1 MRNTILLAL
10 CLLVACGDDDVR
22 LDASPGDDAA
32 IQDGGARDAAP
43 DIFSADGSV
52 DAPMDAGTD
61 AVVRMDAGPA
71 NSGGSGGLVCE
82 RTGTVNSLS
91 YCVITIDGVE
101 LKIIEPEDTTG
112 PMDLAIYLHG
122 DGARA
127 YEGDTALRIQ
137 APWTRPRRTLYVA
150 ARAPNTCAWWLRPEY
165 TACDG
170 TGTAANIDRDGA
182 NADAL
187 VSVIRALQAAYDLNY
202 DPILFSGS
210 SGGAVF
216 LTGSFLPLYGDEFHG
231 AFALGC
237 GGFAPYTDFVWE
249 TTRDNQGSTY
259 LYFTYGDAD
268 VFRGDIEGG
277 IAAYEA
283 LDFGMDVEL
292 REGGVEHCAFDHI
305 GWVTEVWESYR
316 DGI

>member
-1 MRNTILLAL
+1 MRLLIPLSL
-10 CLLVACGDDDVR
+10 CLLLACGDDDVTP
-22 LDASPGDDAA
+22 DASLADAA
-32 IQDGGARDAAP
+32 VQDSGVQDGGAADAAQ
-43 DIFSADGSV
+43 
-52 DAPMDAGTD
+52 DASDAAVVTDAGID
-61 AVVRMDAGPA
+61 VPVRPDAGPSS
-71 NSGGSGGLVCE
+71 SGGTGGLECE

-91 YCVITIDGVE
+91 YCVVTIDGVE

-112 PMDLAIYLHG
+112 PMDLGIYLHG

-137 APWTRPRRTLYVA
+137 APWTRTRRTLYVA

-170 TGTAANIDRDGA
+170 TGTEANIDREGE

-216 LTGSFLPLYGDEFHG
+216 LTGSFLPLYGNEFHG

-237 GGFAPYTDFVWE
+237 GGFAPYTDFAWE
-249 TTRDNQGSTY
+249 TTRENQGSTY
-259 LYFTYGDAD
+259 LYFTYGDVD
-268 VFRGDIEGG
+268 VFRSDIEGG
-277 IAAYEA
+277 IEAYEA
-283 LDFGMDVEL
+283 LDFGLEVEL
-292 REGGVEHCAFDHI
+292 REGGVAHCAFDHI
-305 GWVTEVWESYR
+305 GWVTETWESYVEA
-316 DGI
+316 I